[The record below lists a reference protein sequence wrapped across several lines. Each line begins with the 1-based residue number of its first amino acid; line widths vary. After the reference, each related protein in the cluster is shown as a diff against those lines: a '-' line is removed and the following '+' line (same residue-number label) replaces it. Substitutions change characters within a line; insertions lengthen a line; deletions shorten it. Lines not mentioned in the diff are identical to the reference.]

1 MYEQFY
7 GLTARPFAMLP
18 DPYFLYWG
26 RGHKLAY
33 AMLEYGIL
41 NQAGFTVVTGEIGCG
56 KTTLLRQLL
65 DHFEENVTVG
75 LISNAMM
82 GRGTLLEWIHLSLN
96 LPFDDPRHV
105 ALFGQ
110 FQDFLISEYDR
121 GRHTILI
128 IDEAQNLDVRALEEL
143 RMLSNINADGAQL
156 LQVILV
162 GQPQLRAMLRRP
174 ELEQFAQRI
183 SADCH
188 LGPLTMSE
196 AAFYIHH
203 RVAMAGARE
212 QLFSKGA
219 AKMIAKASGGAPRVI
234 NTLCDASLVYGYAL
248 KAKKV
253 STKIVKEVL
262 GDRGKFGLVPP
273 QPLGPP
279 RLVNKQ
285 PSTVKGKA
293 APVERR
299 ATPRH
304 EPSPRPRH

>member
-65 DHFEENVTVG
+65 NHFDDNVIVG

-82 GRGTLLEWIHLSLN
+82 GQVTLLQWVHLSLG
-96 LPFDDPRHV
+96 LPFDDTKYV

-110 FQDFLISEYDR
+110 FQDFLISEYDK
-121 GRHTILI
+121 GRYTILI
-128 IDEAQNLDVRALEEL
+128 IDEAQNLDVKALEEL

-188 LGPLTMSE
+188 LGPLTTKE
-196 AAFYIHH
+196 ATFYIHH
-203 RVAMAGARE
+203 RAAMAGAKDF
-212 QLFSKGA
+212 LFSMA
-219 AKMIAKASGGAPRVI
+219 AAEMIAKSSAGVSRVI
-234 NTLCDASLVYGYAL
+234 NALCDASLIYGFAL
-248 KAKKV
+248 KARKI
-253 STKIVKEVL
+253 STKIVEEVL
-262 GDRGKFGLVPP
+262 GDRSKFGLVPLKP
-273 QPLGPP
+273 SVPP
-279 RLVNKQ
+279 RLLKKHQ
-285 PSTVKGKA
+285 APSKKM
-293 APVERR
+293 
-299 ATPRH
+299 
-304 EPSPRPRH
+304 SPALPHKLHA